1 MSKRQSIKGKGID
14 DLLFGLAEN
23 EKELKKESV
32 PKKSKVKKFRSSDI
46 SYDQSEAVERLTVPL
61 PLDQVQALTS
71 LERAIMK
78 NRSRR
83 AKKQRITKN
92 SIIRACL
99 QVFLSLDLDVKE
111 IPDEAELAKRI
122 EQVVGS

>member
-1 MSKRQSIKGKGID
+1 M
-14 DLLFGLAEN
+14 
-23 EKELKKESV
+23 
-32 PKKSKVKKFRSSDI
+32 KS
-46 SYDQSEAVERLTVPL
+46 
-61 PLDQVQALTS
+61 
-71 LERAIMK
+71 
-78 NRSRR
+78 RSRR

>member
-1 MSKRQSIKGKGID
+1 MSKRQSLRGKGID

-23 EKELKKESV
+23 EKELKEEKV
-32 PKKSKVKKFRSSDI
+32 RKKSKVKKLRSSDI

-61 PLDQVQALTS
+61 PLGQVQALTS

-78 NRSRR
+78 SRSRG

-92 SIIRACL
+92 SIIRACM
-99 QVFLSLDLDVKE
+99 QVFLRLDLDVKE

-122 EQVVGS
+122 EQVVRS

>member
-1 MSKRQSIKGKGID
+1 MSKRQSLRGKGID

-23 EKELKKESV
+23 EKELKKEKV
-32 PKKSKVKKFRSSDI
+32 PKKSQVKKLRSSEI
-46 SYDQSEAVERLTVPL
+46 SYHQAETVERLTVPL
-61 PLDQVQALTS
+61 PLDQVQSLNS

-78 NRSRR
+78 SRSRR

-111 IPDEAELAKRI
+111 IPDEAELVKRI
-122 EQVVGS
+122 EQAVGS